1 MHDSHEYIASLEAK
15 HFCIIIIIAA
25 INNASIGKIIQNNST
40 CKRKR
45 ACTIFILLGSNKIKF
60 KTDSS

>member
-15 HFCIIIIIAA
+15 HFCIIVIIDA
-25 INNASIGKIIQNNST
+25 INNASIGKIIQIAHARENVHV
-40 CKRKR
+40 
-45 ACTIFILLGSNKIKF
+45 LLGSNKIKF